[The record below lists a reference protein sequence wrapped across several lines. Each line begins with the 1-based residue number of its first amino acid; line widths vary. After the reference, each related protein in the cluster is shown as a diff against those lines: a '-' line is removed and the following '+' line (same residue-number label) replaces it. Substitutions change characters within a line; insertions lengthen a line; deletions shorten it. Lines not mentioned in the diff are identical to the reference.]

1 MEGAFSDFEV
11 VKGRGMKSILR
22 LAVLALAGT
31 ATLAFA
37 GNALATQKLSVKQT
51 TTSLTI
57 KVSQAQS
64 DPQPLRISI
73 YVPTGYSING
83 SAAPGTKIGSTTGTV
98 FSRDANIPLPLSGDV
113 VVVPPTTNAPGCDPV
128 PHVAVWNLA
137 LAVAGQSINLPVH
150 VDQLAGAEAALGA
163 YKLVV
168 CLSPDDVPAGTPGRS
183 PNGARLLDA
192 TFTVDNVFTVP
203 AGQSIWKTITTPW
216 AGGVPNAAGTVETR
230 AIVAN
235 GTVTLA
241 KKVNA
246 AKRLVRFTGKVTQG
260 GTAVAGARVA
270 LLVNG
275 KSAGF
280 TARTNASGS
289 FSIVLKKTGKKTTST
304 FQARTTLAER
314 DVTTTGCAAPTT
326 AAPCVSATASPF
338 TAVSGKIRIRL

>member
-1 MEGAFSDFEV
+1 
-11 VKGRGMKSILR
+11 MKTILR
-22 LAVLALAGT
+22 LAVLAFAGI

-37 GNALATQKLSVKQT
+37 GNALATQKLSVKQS

-57 KVSQAQS
+57 KVSQAQT
-64 DPQPLRISI
+64 DAQPAKISI
-73 YVPTGYSING
+73 YVPTGYSINA
-83 SAAPGTKIGSTTGTV
+83 SATPGTKIGSTTGTV

-113 VVVPPTTNAPGCDPV
+113 VVAATSDAPACDPV
-128 PHVAVWNLA
+128 PHLAVWNLA
-137 LAVAGQSINLPVH
+137 LSVAGQNITLPVH

-168 CLSPDDVPAGTPGRS
+168 CLAPDDVPVGTPGRS

-192 TFTVDNVFTVP
+192 TFTVDNIFTVP

-230 AIVAN
+230 AFVAN

-246 AKRLVRFTGKVTQG
+246 PRRLVKFSGKVTQA
-260 GTAVAGARVA
+260 GTAISGAKIS

-275 KSAGF
+275 KLAGF
-280 TARTNASGS
+280 SARTNGSGS
-289 FSIVLKKTGKKTTST
+289 YSIVLKKTGKKTTST
-304 FQARTTLAER
+304 FQARTVVAER
-314 DVTTTGCAAPTT
+314 DITSTGCASPT
-326 AAPCVSATASPF
+326 PGVPGGCVNATASPF
-338 TAVSGKIRIRL
+338 TAVSAKIRIRL

>member
-1 MEGAFSDFEV
+1 
-11 VKGRGMKSILR
+11 MKTILR
-22 LAVLALAGT
+22 LAVLAFAGI

-37 GNALATQKLSVKQT
+37 GNALATQKLSVNQS

-64 DPQPLRISI
+64 DAQPAKISI
-73 YVPTGYSING
+73 YVPTGYSINA

-98 FSRDANIPLPLSGDV
+98 FSRDASIPLPLSGDV
-113 VVVPPTTNAPGCDPV
+113 VVSATSDAPTCDPV
-128 PHVAVWNLA
+128 PHLAVWNLA
-137 LAVAGQSINLPVH
+137 LSVAGQNITLPVH
-150 VDQLAGAEAALGA
+150 VDQLAGPEAALGA

-168 CLSPDDVPAGTPGRS
+168 CLAPDDVPVGTPGRS

-192 TFTVDNVFTVP
+192 TFTVNSIFTVP

-230 AIVAN
+230 AFVAN
-235 GTVTLA
+235 GTATLA

-246 AKRLVRFTGKVTQG
+246 GRRLVKFTGKVTQA
-260 GTAVAGARVA
+260 GTAVSGAKVS

-275 KSAGF
+275 KTAGF
-280 TARTNASGS
+280 SARTNASGS

-304 FQARTTLAER
+304 FQARTTVAER
-314 DVTTTGCAAPTT
+314 DITSTGCSSPT
-326 AAPCVSATASPF
+326 PGVPGGCVSATASAF

>member
-1 MEGAFSDFEV
+1 
-11 VKGRGMKSILR
+11 MKTILR

-31 ATLAFA
+31 ATLALA

-57 KVSQAQS
+57 KASQAQT
-64 DPQPLRISI
+64 DAQPAKISI
-73 YVPTGYSING
+73 YVPTGYSINA
-83 SAAPGTKIGSTTGTV
+83 SAAPGTKIGSTSGTV

-113 VVVPPTTNAPGCDPV
+113 VVAATSSAPTCDPV
-128 PHVAVWNLA
+128 PHLAIWNLN
-137 LAVAGQSINLPVH
+137 LSVAGQAITLPVH
-150 VDQLAGAEAALGA
+150 VDQTAGTETALGA

-168 CLSPDDVPAGTPGRS
+168 CLAPDDVPAGTPGRS

-241 KKVNA
+241 KKLNPA
-246 AKRLVRFTGKVTQG
+246 NRLVRFTGKVTQG
-260 GTAVAGARVA
+260 GSAVAGARVT

-314 DVTTTGCAAPTT
+314 DVTTTGCASPT
-326 AAPCVSATASPF
+326 PGVPGGCVSATASPF
-338 TAVSGKIRIRL
+338 TAVSAKIRIRL

>member
-1 MEGAFSDFEV
+1 
-11 VKGRGMKSILR
+11 MKTILR
-22 LAVLALAGT
+22 LAVLAFAGI

-37 GNALATQKLSVKQT
+37 GNALATQKLSVKQS

-57 KVSQAQS
+57 KLSQAQS
-64 DPQPLRISI
+64 DAQPAKISI
-73 YVPTGYSING
+73 YVPTGYSINA

-113 VVVPPTTNAPGCDPV
+113 VVAAASDAPTCDPV
-128 PHVAVWNLA
+128 PHLAVWNLA
-137 LAVAGQSINLPVH
+137 LSVAGQNITLPVH
-150 VDQLAGAEAALGA
+150 VDQVAGAEAALGA

-168 CLSPDDVPAGTPGRS
+168 CLAPDDVPVGTPGRS

-192 TFTVDNVFTVP
+192 TFTVDSIFTVP

-230 AIVAN
+230 AFVAN

-246 AKRLVRFTGKVTQG
+246 GKRLVKFTGKVTQA
-260 GTAVAGARVA
+260 GTAVSGARVS

-275 KSAGF
+275 KTAGF
-280 TARTNASGS
+280 GARTNASGS
-289 FSIVLKKTGKKTTST
+289 YSLVLKKTGKKTTST
-304 FQARTTLAER
+304 FQARTTVAER
-314 DVTTTGCAAPTT
+314 DITSTGCASPT
-326 AAPCVSATASPF
+326 PGIPGGCVSATASAF
-338 TAVSGKIRIRL
+338 TAVSAKIRIRL

>member
-1 MEGAFSDFEV
+1 
-11 VKGRGMKSILR
+11 MKTILR
-22 LAVLALAGT
+22 LAVLTLVSTTALA
-31 ATLAFA
+31 LA
-37 GNALATQKLSVKQT
+37 GNALATQKLSVKQS

-57 KVSQAQS
+57 QVSQAQL
-64 DPQPLRISI
+64 DAQPARISI
-73 YVPTGYSING
+73 YVPTGYSINA
-83 SAAPGTKIGSTTGTV
+83 SAAPGSKIGSTTGTV

-113 VVVPPTTNAPGCDPV
+113 IVAPPTTNAPGCDPV
-128 PHVAVWNLA
+128 PHIAVWNLA
-137 LAVAGQSINLPVH
+137 LSVAGQNINLPVH

-168 CLSPDDVPAGTPGRS
+168 CLGPDDVPLNTPGRS

-203 AGQSIWKTITTPW
+203 AGLSVWKAITTPY
-216 AGGVPNAAGTVETR
+216 APGIGAPNAAATVETR
-230 AIVAN
+230 AYVAN

-246 AKRLVRFTGKVTQG
+246 PRRLVKFTGKVTQS
-260 GTAVAGARVA
+260 GTTVSGAKVT

-280 TARTNASGS
+280 SARTNASGS

-304 FQARTTLAER
+304 FQARTTVAER
-314 DVTTTGCAAPTT
+314 DITTTGCASPT
-326 AAPCVSATASPF
+326 PGVPGGCVNATASGF
-338 TAVSGKIRIRL
+338 TAVSAKIKFRI

>member
-1 MEGAFSDFEV
+1 
-11 VKGRGMKSILR
+11 MKTILR

-31 ATLAFA
+31 TALALA
-37 GNALATQKLSVKQT
+37 GNALATQKLSVKQS

-57 KVSQAQS
+57 KVSQAQT

-73 YVPTGYSING
+73 YVPTGYTINT
-83 SAAPGTKIGSTTGTV
+83 SAAPGAKIGSTSGTV

-113 VVVPPTTNAPGCDPV
+113 VVVPPDTNAPGCDPV
-128 PHVAVWNLA
+128 PHIAVWNLA
-137 LAVAGQSINLPVH
+137 LSVAGQSINLPVH
-150 VDQLAGAEAALGA
+150 VDQLSGAEAALGA

-168 CLSPDDVPAGTPGRS
+168 CLAPDDVPVGTPGRS

-216 AGGVPNAAGTVETR
+216 AGGAPNAAGTVETR
-230 AIVAN
+230 AFVAD

-241 KKVNA
+241 KKVNVA
-246 AKRLVRFTGKVTQG
+246 ARLVKFSGKVTQAG
-260 GTAVAGARVA
+260 AAVAGANVT

-280 TARTNASGS
+280 SARSNASGN
-289 FSIVLKKTGKKTTST
+289 FSIVLKKKGKKTTST
-304 FQARTTLAER
+304 FQARATVAER
-314 DVTTTGCAAPTT
+314 DITSIGCASPT
-326 AAPCVSATASPF
+326 PGIPGGCVSATASPF
-338 TAVSGKIRIRL
+338 TAVSAKIKIRL

>member
-1 MEGAFSDFEV
+1 
-11 VKGRGMKSILR
+11 MKTILR

-31 ATLAFA
+31 AVLAFA

-57 KVSQAQS
+57 KVSQAQT

-73 YVPTGYSING
+73 YVPNGYAINA
-83 SAAPGTKIGSTTGTV
+83 SAAPGSKIGSTTGTV

-113 VVVPPTTNAPGCDPV
+113 IAVPPTTNAPGCDPV

-168 CLSPDDVPAGTPGRS
+168 CLPPDDVPVGTPGRS
-183 PNGARLLDA
+183 ANGARLLDA

-216 AGGVPNAAGTVETR
+216 AGGAPNAGATVETR
-230 AIVAN
+230 AFVAN
-235 GTVTLA
+235 GAVTLA

-246 AKRLVRFTGKVTQG
+246 KRRLVKFTGKVTQAG
-260 GTAVAGARVA
+260 AGVAGARVV

-280 TARTNASGS
+280 TARANASGS
-289 FSIVLKKTGKKTTST
+289 YSVVLKKTGKKTTST
-304 FQARTTLAER
+304 FQARTTVAER
-314 DVTTTGCAAPTT
+314 DITATGCASPT
-326 AAPCVSATASPF
+326 PGVPRGCVSATASPF
-338 TAVSGKIRIRL
+338 TAVSAKIRIRL

>member
-1 MEGAFSDFEV
+1 
-11 VKGRGMKSILR
+11 MKTILR

-31 ATLAFA
+31 AVLAFA

-57 KVSQAQS
+57 KVSQAQT

-73 YVPTGYSING
+73 YVPTGYTINA

-113 VVVPPTTNAPGCDPV
+113 VAVPPTTNAPLCDPV
-128 PHVAVWNLA
+128 PHIAVWNLA

-168 CLSPDDVPAGTPGRS
+168 CLPPDDVPVGTPGRS
-183 PNGARLLDA
+183 ANGARLLDA

-203 AGQSIWKTITTPW
+203 AGQSLWKTITTPW

-230 AIVAN
+230 ALVAN

-246 AKRLVRFTGKVTQG
+246 PKRLVKFSGKVTQAG
-260 GTAVAGARVA
+260 AAVARARVV

-280 TARTNASGS
+280 SAPANASGS
-289 FSIVLKKTGKKTTST
+289 YSIVLKKTGKKTTST
-304 FQARTTLAER
+304 FQARTTVAER
-314 DVTTTGCAAPTT
+314 DITPTGCASPT
-326 AAPCVSATASPF
+326 PGVPGGCVSATASPF
-338 TAVSGKIRIRL
+338 TAVSAKIRIRL

>member
-1 MEGAFSDFEV
+1 
-11 VKGRGMKSILR
+11 MKTILR
-22 LAVLALAGT
+22 LAVLAFAGI

-37 GNALATQKLSVKQT
+37 GNALATQKLSVNQS

-64 DPQPLRISI
+64 DAQPAKISI
-73 YVPTGYSING
+73 YVPTGYSINA

-98 FSRDANIPLPLSGDV
+98 FSRDASIPLPLSGDV
-113 VVVPPTTNAPGCDPV
+113 VVSATSDAPTCDPV
-128 PHVAVWNLA
+128 PHLAVWNLA
-137 LAVAGQSINLPVH
+137 LSVAGQNITLPVH
-150 VDQLAGAEAALGA
+150 VDQLAGPEAALGA

-168 CLSPDDVPAGTPGRS
+168 CLAPDDVPVGTPGRS

-192 TFTVDNVFTVP
+192 TFTVNSIFTVP

-230 AIVAN
+230 AFVAN
-235 GTVTLA
+235 GTATLA

-246 AKRLVRFTGKVTQG
+246 GRRLVKFTGKVTQA
-260 GTAVAGARVA
+260 GTAVSGAKVS

-275 KSAGF
+275 KTAGF
-280 TARTNASGS
+280 SARTNASGS

-304 FQARTTLAER
+304 FQARTTVAER
-314 DVTTTGCAAPTT
+314 DITSTGCSSPT
-326 AAPCVSATASPF
+326 PGVPGGCVSATASAF
-338 TAVSGKIRIRL
+338 TAVSAKIRIRL